1 MNEGALGKE
10 YRDGEVI
17 CRQGDRGNCLFII
30 QAGRVVV
37 SREEGGRQIALG
49 EMGVGDIFGEMAIFN
64 QEPRSATVCARGT
77 ARVLTL
83 DRRGFL
89 RRVHEDPS
97 FAYRLLEMMSRR
109 IRELHRQIAASA
121 DTSLGA

>member
-1 MNEGALGKE
+1 
-10 YRDGEVI
+10 
-17 CRQGDRGNCLFII
+17 
-30 QAGRVVV
+30 
-37 SREEGGRQIALG
+37 
-49 EMGVGDIFGEMAIFN
+49 
-64 QEPRSATVCARGT
+64 
-77 ARVLTL
+77 VLTL